1 MTYFL
6 SLEKSLKKPSS
17 TRFNKENNLIDNQIN
32 NNKEEN
38 TDKNSVRIN
47 KYKWKLLPKQKYYTQ
62 IYEENNLNIIKKEK
76 EEQNKI
82 IKLLENKIKNL
93 EKKYMKKIRIN

>member
-1 MTYFL
+1 MTCFL

-17 TRFNKENNLIDNQIN
+17 TRFNQKNNLTDNKIN

-38 TDKNSVRIN
+38 IHRNSVRIN
-47 KYKWKLLPKQKYYTQ
+47 KYKWKLLPKHKYNTQ
-62 IYEENNLNIIKKEK
+62 IYEKYNLNVVGKEK

-82 IKLLENKIKNL
+82 KNL
-93 EKKYMKKIRIN
+93 EKKIYEEN